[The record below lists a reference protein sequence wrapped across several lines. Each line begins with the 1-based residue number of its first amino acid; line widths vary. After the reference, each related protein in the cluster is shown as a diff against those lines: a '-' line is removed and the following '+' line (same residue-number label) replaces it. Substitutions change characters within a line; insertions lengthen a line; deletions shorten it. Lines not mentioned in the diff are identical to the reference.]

1 MENNPLPKKERREV
15 RMEKAK
21 INASQLFVLVVLFE
35 MGSAI
40 LVGLGS
46 SAKQDAW
53 ISILL
58 GLACGLFLFL
68 IYFRLYLLYPDLPLT
83 SYLQQILGKWL
94 GCIIG
99 VVYIIYFMYIATRV
113 MRDFGDL
120 LTSTIYTNT
129 PLFVVN
135 TLMILTITYAI
146 HKGIEV
152 IARVGQLYFAVIYFL
167 AIIGMLLI
175 LFSGL
180 IHLENL
186 RPILENGWRPIV
198 RTTIGETITFPFGEM
213 IVFTM
218 LLPFLNENKKAKIVC
233 LGGMILAGINITLTT
248 MINIAALGVDSYT
261 QSTFPLLS
269 TISKIQ
275 IAEFI
280 ERLDVFFMLYLV
292 IGGFFKVTIFYYAA
306 VMGAADI
313 FQFNNQRKLVFPIGF
328 IILITSLTIASNF
341 SEHLEEGLKMV
352 PFYIHWP
359 IQIIIP
365 SILFIIATIKN
376 RKKTNSS
383 TI

>member
-1 MENNPLPKKERREV
+1 MVNNPFPKRAEGV
-15 RMEKAK
+15 RMEEAK
-21 INASQLFVLVVLFE
+21 INASQLFVLIVLFE

-40 LVGLGS
+40 LFGLGS

-53 ISILL
+53 ITILL
-58 GLACGLFLFL
+58 GLAFGLLLFL
-68 IYFRLYLLYPDLPLT
+68 IYYRLYVFYPDLPLT
-83 SYLQQILGKWL
+83 SYLQEILGKWL
-94 GCIIG
+94 GRMIG
-99 VVYIIYFMYIATRV
+99 VVYSIYFMYIATRV

-175 LFSGL
+175 VFSGL

-186 RPILENGWRPIV
+186 RPFLENGWKPIFM
-198 RTTIGETITFPFGEM
+198 TTFRETITFPFGEM

-218 LLPFLNENKKAKIVC
+218 LLPFLNEKKKAKLVC
-233 LGGMILAGINITLTT
+233 IGGMILAGINITLTT
-248 MINIAALGVDSYT
+248 IINIASLGVDSFT

-313 FQFNNQRKLVFPIGF
+313 FQFKNQRKLVFPIGF
-328 IILITSLTIASNF
+328 IILIASLTIASNF
-341 SEHLEEGLKMV
+341 SEHLLEGLKFV
-352 PFYIHWP
+352 PYYIQWP

-365 SILFIIATIKN
+365 SILLIIAFIK
-376 RKKTNSS
+376 KKTKQISS
-383 TI
+383 P

>member
-1 MENNPLPKKERREV
+1 MEE
-15 RMEKAK
+15 AK
-21 INASQLFVLVVLFE
+21 INASQLFVLIVLFE

-40 LVGLGS
+40 LFGLGS

-53 ISILL
+53 ITILL
-58 GLACGLFLFL
+58 GLAFGLLLFL
-68 IYFRLYLLYPDLPLT
+68 IYYRLYVFYPDLPLT
-83 SYLQQILGKWL
+83 SYLQEILGKWL
-94 GCIIG
+94 GRMIG
-99 VVYIIYFMYIATRV
+99 VVYSIYFMYIATRV
-113 MRDFGDL
+113 LRDFGDL

-175 LFSGL
+175 VFSGL

-186 RPILENGWRPIV
+186 RPFLENGWKAIF
-198 RTTIGETITFPFGEM
+198 RTTIRETITFPFGEM

-218 LLPFLNENKKAKIVC
+218 LLPFLNEKKKAKLVC

-248 MINIAALGVDSYT
+248 IINIASLGVDSFT

-292 IGGFFKVTIFYYAA
+292 IGGFFKVTIFYYTA
-306 VMGAADI
+306 VLGAADI
-313 FQFNNQRKLVFPIGF
+313 FQFKNQRKLVFPIGF
-328 IILITSLTIASNF
+328 IILIASLTIASNF
-341 SEHLEEGLKMV
+341 SEHLLEGLKFV
-352 PFYIHWP
+352 PYYIQWP

-365 SILFIIATIKN
+365 SILLIIAYIK
-376 RKKTNSS
+376 KKTKQISS
-383 TI
+383 P